1 MIDANGLTKRYDGVT
16 AVDGV
21 SLSVE
26 QGAVFGFLGP
36 NGAGKTTT
44 IELLTAMT
52 EPTAGTATVAG
63 IDVTDRDALK
73 SHIGYLPDEPP
84 LYDAFT
90 AREQLEYVAVL
101 RDMDADAA
109 NRRIDRLLARVDL
122 AADAD
127 RRIET
132 YSTGMR
138 KKVGLLQSLLHR
150 PEVLFLDEPTSGL
163 DPRAARDVV
172 DLVDDLADDGTT
184 VFLSTHVLPVAEEL
198 ADVVGVLHDGRL
210 VAEGP
215 PTELRE
221 RASGDGGG
229 SLEAVFLEVT
239 GNEDAVANREDPAD
253 DRPNRIKSSDAG
265 GSPTH
270 DDRRQ
275 SRDHQ

>member
-253 DRPNRIKSSDAG
+253 DRSNRIESSDAG

>member
-1 MIDANGLTKRYDGVT
+1 MIDADGLTKRYDEVT

-26 QGAVFGFLGP
+26 QGAVYGFLGP

-63 IDVTDRDALK
+63 VDVTDRDALK

-101 RDMDADAA
+101 RDMSADQA

-150 PEVLFLDEPTSGL
+150 PDVLFLDEPTSGL

-198 ADVVGVLHDGRL
+198 ADVVGVLHDGQL

-215 PTELRE
+215 PTALRE
-221 RASGDGGG
+221 RASGDDGG
-229 SLEAVFLEVT
+229 SLEAAFLEVT
-239 GNEDAVANREDPAD
+239 GDEDAVASRDDPAD
-253 DRPNRIKSSDAG
+253 DRSNRTEPSDAEVE
-265 GSPTH
+265 P
-270 DDRRQ
+270 R
-275 SRDHQ
+275 SR

>member
-1 MIDANGLTKRYDGVT
+1 MIDADELTKRYDKVT

-26 QGAVFGFLGP
+26 RGAVYGFLGP

-52 EPTAGTATVAG
+52 EPTAGTATVGG

-101 RDMDADAA
+101 RDMNADAT

-127 RRIET
+127 RLIET

-150 PEVLFLDEPTSGL
+150 PDVLFLDEPTSGL

-172 DLVDDLADDGTT
+172 NLIDGLADDGTT
-184 VFLSTHVLPVAEEL
+184 VFLSTHMLPVAEEL
-198 ADVVGVLHDGRL
+198 ADVVGVLHDGQL

-221 RASGDGGG
+221 RASGGGG
-229 SLEAVFLEVT
+229 RSLEAGFLEVT
-239 GNEDAVANREDPAD
+239 SDEEAVANREDLAD
-253 DRPNRIKSSDAG
+253 DLSNRIEPSDAG
-265 GSPTH
+265 EGPN
-270 DDRRQ
+270 
-275 SRDHQ
+275 SR